1 MHPDPHILD
10 DLVQRIVEVAHPRQI
25 ILFGSA
31 ARGEMGPQSDL
42 DVLVVVP
49 DGTHCRHT
57 AQTIYQHL
65 IGLGVAVDVV
75 VATTVICSSTVRT
88 SVWCITPPC
97 ARVGPFMPLEPPTPG
112 SPEDWL
118 RHARSD
124 LALAQQWQ
132 VPDVLLAA
140 LCFHAQ
146 QTVEKSLKAVL
157 VQRADYSSRDVS
169 YHGDDVLAAPAETA
183 LAQVEAQ

>member
-1 MHPDPHILD
+1 
-10 DLVQRIVEVAHPRQI
+10 
-25 ILFGSA
+25 
-31 ARGEMGPQSDL
+31 
-42 DVLVVVP
+42 
-49 DGTHCRHT
+49 
-57 AQTIYQHL
+57 
-65 IGLGVAVDVV
+65 
-75 VATTVICSSTVRT
+75 
-88 SVWCITPPC
+88 
-97 ARVGPFMPLEPPTPG
+97 MPLEPPTPG

-169 YHGDDVLAAPAETA
+169 CHGDDVLAAPDRDSAGAGGSAMTMAEGHLGA
-183 LAQVEAQ
+183 SYCRRSNSVSPRRAGVGHRRCVVHGRLDFVRRGGRRSDAGYQRAGAPEERV